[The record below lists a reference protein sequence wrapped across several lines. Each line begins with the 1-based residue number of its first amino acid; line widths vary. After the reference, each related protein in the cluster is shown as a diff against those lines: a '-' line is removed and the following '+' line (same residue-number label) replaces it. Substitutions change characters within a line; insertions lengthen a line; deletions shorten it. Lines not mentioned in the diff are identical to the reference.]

1 MVLTFLVELAVPENI
16 FVMLPRLVGFFV
28 LRQNRL
34 KIPTTL
40 LTVSDR
46 ICRYLYFVSSADLSG
61 FVAIFVMSPLCMLAL
76 LAHPDVTAL
85 VFVMAAMAQVVIV
98 IFFDVLLTRRVI
110 SENPIL
116 KELTFLWMQIFSERK
131 TLKQ

>member
-46 ICRYLYFVSSADLSG
+46 ICRHLYFVSSADLSG
-61 FVAIFVMSPLCMLAL
+61 FVTIFVMSPLCVFAL
-76 LAHPDVTAL
+76 LTHPDMTAL
-85 VFVMAAMAQVVIV
+85 VFVMASMAQAVVVIL
-98 IFFDVLLTRRVI
+98 FDELLTGRII
-110 SENPIL
+110 SENPVL
-116 KELTFLWMQIFSERK
+116 
-131 TLKQ
+131 